1 MPTVPVYSD
10 SNSPSKIRGGQGA
23 LNNQKAQKASQTT
36 LNNQKAIESSQTEL
50 INQEKTVKTAQVFN
64 TPAMKAHRRE
74 LRNNSTPAEKALW
87 NLLKGKQIKGLQ
99 FRRQFSVGQ
108 HILDFY
114 CPSLKLAIEL
124 DGDYHYHML
133 MPERDGQRDQ
143 ELLVKN
149 GIKTLRFENKMVFE
163 HPMSIVDAVL
173 QELDKAHHTVGV
185 NAPLPPLILEG
196 ETSCLSSHIPTT
208 SRRENEQ

>member
-1 MPTVPVYSD
+1 MPAVPVYSD

-23 LNNQKAQKASQTT
+23 LNNQES
-36 LNNQKAIESSQTEL
+36 IESSQTAL
-50 INQEKTVKTAQVFN
+50 NNQEKTVKTTQVFN

-133 MPERDGQRDQ
+133 MPERDEQRDQ

-173 QELDKAHHTVGV
+173 QELDKAGHNEGI
-185 NAPLPPLILEG
+185 NAPQPPLILEG
-196 ETSCLSSHIPTT
+196 KTAATLST
-208 SRRENEQ
+208 

>member
-1 MPTVPVYSD
+1 MPAVPVYSD

-23 LNNQKAQKASQTT
+23 LNNQE
-36 LNNQKAIESSQTEL
+36 AIESSQTAL
-50 INQEKTVKTAQVFN
+50 NNQEKTVKTTQVFN

-114 CPSLKLAIEL
+114 CPLLRLCIEL
-124 DGDYHYHML
+124 DGDVHKSPMA
-133 MPERDGQRDQ
+133 D
-143 ELLVKN
+143 VKDD
-149 GIKTLRFENKMVFE
+149 IRTKYL
-163 HPMSIVDAVL
+163 
-173 QELDKAHHTVGV
+173 
-185 NAPLPPLILEG
+185 
-196 ETSCLSSHIPTT
+196 
-208 SRRENEQ
+208 NEQGITVMRFWNETVWRNPQGIIEEIINFGKGRK

>member
-1 MPTVPVYSD
+1 MPAVPVYSD

-23 LNNQKAQKASQTT
+23 LNNQEAQKASQTT
-36 LNNQKAIESSQTEL
+36 LNNPEAEESSQTEL
-50 INQEKTVKTAQVFN
+50 NNQKKTVKTAQVFN

-87 NLLKGKQIKGLQ
+87 NLLKGKQIKGLH

-143 ELLVKN
+143 ELLAKN

-173 QELDKAHHTVGV
+173 QELDKARYNEGI
-185 NAPLPPLILEG
+185 NAPSPL
-196 ETSCLSSHIPTT
+196 
-208 SRRENEQ
+208 

>member
-1 MPTVPVYSD
+1 MPVVSVYSD

-23 LNNQKAQKASQTT
+23 LNNQEAIESSQTA
-36 LNNQKAIESSQTEL
+36 LNNQKAIESSQTAL
-50 INQEKTVKTAQVFN
+50 IYQEKTVKTAQVFN

-173 QELDKAHHTVGV
+173 QELDKAGHNEGI
-185 NAPLPPLILEG
+185 NAPQPPLILEG
-196 ETSCLSSHIPTT
+196 ETAATLST
-208 SRRENEQ
+208 